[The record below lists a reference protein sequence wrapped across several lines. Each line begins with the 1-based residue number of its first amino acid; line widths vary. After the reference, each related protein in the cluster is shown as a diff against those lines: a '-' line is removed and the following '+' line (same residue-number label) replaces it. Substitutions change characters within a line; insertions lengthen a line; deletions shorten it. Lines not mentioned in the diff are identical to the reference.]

1 MKWTPLIVGSLY
13 LAAMTACG
21 GNRGDNNRAGT
32 TGSGMESGSMQ
43 NGANGTMSDTS
54 MSSGGGGGVG
64 DTAPVRS
71 DSATTSGAMDTSA
84 TSGAASARTRTGSTG
99 AGTSSTGSAG
109 QSSKSA
115 TGMTG
120 QSSKHWKAGAGGASD
135 SAKGNQT
142 KSGVTNTKTGKS
154 TLGKG
159 VTTTRPD
166 QGQPV
171 TSKGDT
177 IRSGNDS
184 SSAAQ

>member
-1 MKWTPLIVGSLY
+1 MSQSHRHH
-13 LAAMTACG
+13 MG
-21 GNRGDNNRAGT
+21 GT
-32 TGSGMESGSMQ
+32 
-43 NGANGTMSDTS
+43 
-54 MSSGGGGGVG
+54 
-64 DTAPVRS
+64 
-71 DSATTSGAMDTSA
+71 
-84 TSGAASARTRTGSTG
+84 
-99 AGTSSTGSAG
+99 
-109 QSSKSA
+109 
-115 TGMTG
+115 
-120 QSSKHWKAGAGGASD
+120 GGASD

-177 IRSGNDS
+177 IRSGSDT

>member
-1 MKWTPLIVGSLY
+1 
-13 LAAMTACG
+13 MT
-21 GNRGDNNRAGT
+21 
-32 TGSGMESGSMQ
+32 S
-43 NGANGTMSDTS
+43 SDTS
-54 MSSGGGGGVG
+54 STSTMGKSS
-64 DTAPVRS
+64 RKW
-71 DSATTSGAMDTSA
+71 
-84 TSGAASARTRTGSTG
+84 R
-99 AGTSSTGSAG
+99 
-109 QSSKSA
+109 
-115 TGMTG
+115 
-120 QSSKHWKAGAGGASD
+120 AGAGGAAD

-177 IRSGNDS
+177 IRSGNDT